1 LLASAMQM
9 TALVLFLPFKGPVS
23 LAVVAGLFGLF
34 QGGIVPSYA
43 IVVREHFPTAQIGQR
58 VGSVIMATLF
68 GMALGG
74 WMSGQVFD
82 LTGSYQAAFLNGIAW
97 NMLNFGITAWLLW
110 RVSGR
115 PTPWRFAPKW
125 RL

>member
-1 LLASAMQM
+1 
-9 TALVLFLPFKGPVS
+9 
-23 LAVVAGLFGLF
+23 
-34 QGGIVPSYA
+34 
-43 IVVREHFPTAQIGQR
+43 QIGQR

>member
-1 LLASAMQM
+1 
-9 TALVLFLPFKGPVS
+9 
-23 LAVVAGLFGLF
+23 
-34 QGGIVPSYA
+34 
-43 IVVREHFPTAQIGQR
+43 
-58 VGSVIMATLF
+58 
-68 GMALGG
+68 
-74 WMSGQVFD
+74 MSGQVFD

-97 NMLNFGITAWLLW
+97 NMLNFGITAWILW